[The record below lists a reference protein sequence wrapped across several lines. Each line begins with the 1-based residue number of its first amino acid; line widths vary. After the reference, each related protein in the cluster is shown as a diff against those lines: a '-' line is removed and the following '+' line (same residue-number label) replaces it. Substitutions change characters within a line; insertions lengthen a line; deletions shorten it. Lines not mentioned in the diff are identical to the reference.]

1 MVVKVVVVREKA
13 IVGLTAVM
21 GMIQREMRVMWMT
34 LTIIAMK
41 VGVTVI
47 VLNGEN
53 GEHDG
58 SDCNIGVGGSGG
70 ECWQ

>member
-1 MVVKVVVVREKA
+1 
-13 IVGLTAVM
+13 
-21 GMIQREMRVMWMT
+21 MT
-34 LTIIAMK
+34 LTITAMK